1 MDLTQKS
8 NSNLSTD
15 SKWSSSEKPFNLNEA
30 LKLRDGLE
38 LPRKTQPGFVAQRVH
53 PELHSNG
60 WVVLSLN

>member
-1 MDLTQKS
+1 MALTQKS
-8 NSNLSTD
+8 NSNLSTG
-15 SKWSSSEKPFNLNEA
+15 SKWSSSEKPFSLNEA

-38 LPRKTQPGFVAQRVH
+38 LPRKTQPGFIAQRVH

>member
-1 MDLTQKS
+1 MALTQKP
-8 NSNLSTD
+8 NSNLLTD
-15 SKWSSSEKPFNLNEA
+15 SKWSSCEKPFNLNEA

-38 LPRKTQPGFVAQRVH
+38 LPRKTHPGFIAQRAH